1 MKYIIMIMLT
11 INYVYAQEDIPD
23 ENAVLDENYKALI
36 EIEQQKS
43 DINKRIEEL
52 KKIKEQN
59 KD

>member
-1 MKYIIMIMLT
+1 MIMLT

-23 ENAVLDENYKALI
+23 ETAVLDENYKALI

-43 DINKRIEEL
+43 DIKKRIEEL
-52 KKIKEQN
+52 KKIKEQK